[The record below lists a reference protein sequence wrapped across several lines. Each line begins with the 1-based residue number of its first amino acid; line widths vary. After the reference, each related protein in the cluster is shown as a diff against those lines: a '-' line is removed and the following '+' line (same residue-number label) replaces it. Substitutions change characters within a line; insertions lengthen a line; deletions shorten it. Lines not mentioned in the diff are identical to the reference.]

1 MVENIPCDSTG
12 SGKDLADLNSAVAE
26 SDDVSLK
33 IERPRTFC
41 GVVGVY
47 GTENASSYI
56 YYGLNALQHRG
67 QEAAGIVTRERK
79 GDKTFFNIHK
89 KTGLVADVFKDDK
102 ILHDVLKG
110 DSGIG
115 HNRYSTTGSAESGKN
130 VQPIVVNYRKGNL
143 AIAHNGNLTNSHR
156 LRDELTETGTLFQTT
171 TDTEIILHLIARSQK
186 ETLIDQVYEA
196 LQAIRGA
203 FSLVIL
209 SDDQLIVARDPYGFR
224 PLALGKLGRS
234 FIAASET
241 CAFDVMG
248 AEYLRD
254 IEPGEIIVIDDEA
267 IETGEVHSVFLPDI
281 PNQSRHCIF
290 EFIYFSRPDS
300 KIFGESVDKVRRKI
314 GKGLAEESP
323 VQNSAKGGS
332 VPGGDEDEK
341 LVVISVPDSSN
352 TATLGFVSQSVKMG
366 IKARFEIGLIRS
378 HYIGRTFIQP
388 SQDVRA
394 MKVKMKFNTVKGVL
408 KGRKVV
414 IVDDSIV
421 RGTTSKQLVK
431 LIREAGPSEV
441 HFRVSSP
448 PIMHPCYYGMDF
460 PSEEELFANQM
471 DGDIGQMTREL
482 NVDSLAY
489 LSLEKLLES
498 VPTDERR
505 NYCTACFSGIY
516 PTEVELNSKEEFE
529 ANINETKIS

>member
-1 MVENIPCDSTG
+1 MDELT
-12 SGKDLADLNSAVAE
+12 
-26 SDDVSLK
+26 LK
-33 IERPRTFC
+33 IEKPKTFC
-41 GVVGVY
+41 GIVGVY
-47 GTENASSYI
+47 GAEGASNYV

-67 QEAAGIVTRERK
+67 QEAAGIVTRERTS
-79 GDKTFFNIHK
+79 DKTFFNVHK
-89 KTGLVADVFKDDK
+89 RTGLVSDVFKDDK
-102 ILHDVLKG
+102 VLHEVLRG
-110 DSGIG
+110 DAAIG
-115 HNRYSTTGSAESGKN
+115 HNRYSTTGAAESGKN

-156 LRDELTETGTLFQTT
+156 LRDELTDAGTLFQTT

-186 ETLIDQVYEA
+186 ETVIEQVYEA
-196 LQAIRGA
+196 LQQIRGA

-209 SDDQLIVARDPYGFR
+209 SDNQLIVARDPYGFR
-224 PLALGKLGRS
+224 PLALGKLGDA

-241 CAFDVMG
+241 CALDVIG
-248 AEYLRD
+248 AEYVRD
-254 IEPGEIIVIDDEA
+254 IEPGEMLVMDDEA
-267 IETGEVHSVFLPDI
+267 VERGEVRSMFLPEI
-281 PNQSRHCIF
+281 PKQSRHCIF

-323 VQNSAKGGS
+323 VQN
-332 VPGGDEDEK
+332 DEDEK

-352 TATLGFVSQSVKMG
+352 TATLGYVSQSLKMG
-366 IKARFEIGLIRS
+366 IKAKFEIGLIRS

-388 SQDVRA
+388 SQDIRDL
-394 MKVKMKFNTVKGVL
+394 KVKMKFNTVKGVL

-431 LIREAGPSEV
+431 LIREAEPSEV

-460 PSEEELFANQM
+460 PSEKELFANQF
-471 DGDIGQMTREL
+471 DGNIEKMTEEL
-482 NVDSLAY
+482 NVDSLSY
-489 LSLEKLLES
+489 LSLEKLLDS
-498 VPTDERR
+498 VPVDERR
-505 NYCTACFSGIY
+505 NYCTACFSGEY
-516 PTEVELNSKEEFE
+516 PTEVESNSKEEFE
-529 ANINETKIS
+529 ANINEARE

>member
-1 MVENIPCDSTG
+1 MMDELT
-12 SGKDLADLNSAVAE
+12 
-26 SDDVSLK
+26 LK
-33 IERPRTFC
+33 IEKPKTFC
-41 GVVGVY
+41 GIVGVY
-47 GTENASSYI
+47 GAEGASNYV

-67 QEAAGIVTRERK
+67 QEAAGIVTRERTS
-79 GDKTFFNIHK
+79 DKTFFNVHK
-89 KTGLVADVFKDDK
+89 RTGLVSDVFKDDK
-102 ILHDVLKG
+102 VLHEVLRG
-110 DSGIG
+110 DAAIG
-115 HNRYSTTGSAESGKN
+115 HNRYSTTGAAESGKN

-156 LRDELTETGTLFQTT
+156 LRDELTDAGTLFQTT

-186 ETLIDQVYEA
+186 ETVIEQVYEA
-196 LQAIRGA
+196 LQQIRGA

-209 SDDQLIVARDPYGFR
+209 SDNQLIVARDPYGFR
-224 PLALGKLGRS
+224 PLALGKLGDA

-241 CAFDVMG
+241 CALDVIG
-248 AEYLRD
+248 AEYVRD
-254 IEPGEIIVIDDEA
+254 IEPGEMLVMDDEA
-267 IETGEVHSVFLPDI
+267 VERGEVRSMFLPEI
-281 PNQSRHCIF
+281 PKQSRHCIF

-323 VQNSAKGGS
+323 VQN
-332 VPGGDEDEK
+332 DEDEK

-352 TATLGFVSQSVKMG
+352 TATLGYVSQSLKMG
-366 IKARFEIGLIRS
+366 IKAKFEIGLIRS

-388 SQDVRA
+388 SQDIRDL
-394 MKVKMKFNTVKGVL
+394 KVKMKFNTVKGVL

-431 LIREAGPSEV
+431 LIREAEPSEV

-460 PSEEELFANQM
+460 PSEKELFANQF
-471 DGDIGQMTREL
+471 DGNIEKMTEEL
-482 NVDSLAY
+482 NVDSLSY
-489 LSLEKLLES
+489 LSLEKLLDS
-498 VPTDERR
+498 VPVDERR
-505 NYCTACFSGIY
+505 NYCTACFSGEY
-516 PTEVELNSKEEFE
+516 PTEVESNSKEEFE
-529 ANINETKIS
+529 ANINEARE

>member
-1 MVENIPCDSTG
+1 MNGRKENDEVT
-12 SGKDLADLNSAVAE
+12 
-26 SDDVSLK
+26 LK
-33 IERPRTFC
+33 IERPKTFC
-41 GVVGVY
+41 GIIGVY

-67 QEAAGIVTRERK
+67 QEAAGIVTREKVVEDPATGREK
-79 GDKTFFNIHK
+79 VFFNVHK
-89 KTGLVADVFKDDK
+89 NTGLVTDVFKNDK
-102 ILHDVLKG
+102 ILRDVLKG
-110 DSGIG
+110 DAGIG
-115 HNRYSTTGSAESGKN
+115 HDRYSTTGSAESRKN

-156 LRDELTETGTLFQTT
+156 LRDELTEGGTLFQTT
-171 TDTEIILHLIARSQK
+171 TDTEIILHLIARSQE
-186 ETLIDQVYEA
+186 ETVIDQVYEA

-209 SDDQLIVARDPYGFR
+209 TDNQLIVARDPYGFR
-224 PLALGKLGRS
+224 PLALGKLGDS

-241 CAFDVMG
+241 CAFDVIG
-248 AEYLRD
+248 AEYLRNV
-254 IEPGEIIVIDDEA
+254 EPGEIVVIDDDT
-267 IETGEVHSVFLPDI
+267 IKNSEVRSIFLPNI
-281 PNQSRHCIF
+281 PKKSRHCIF

-300 KIFGESVDKVRRKI
+300 KIYGESVNKVRRKI

-323 VQNSAKGGS
+323 VEN
-332 VPGGDEDEK
+332 DEDEK

-352 TATLGFVSQSVKMG
+352 TATLGYVSQSAKMG
-366 IKARFEIGLIRS
+366 IKAKFEIGLIRS

-388 SQDVRA
+388 NQDMRDL
-394 MKVKMKFNTVKGVL
+394 KVKMKFNTVKGVL

-431 LIREAGPSEV
+431 LIREAEPAEV

-448 PIMHPCYYGMDF
+448 PIMHPCFYGMDF
-460 PSEEELFANQM
+460 PSENELFANQCN
-471 DGDIGQMTREL
+471 GDIEHMTKEL
-482 NVDSLAY
+482 NVDSLSY
-489 LSLEKLLES
+489 LSLDKLLDS
-498 VPTDERR
+498 VPRDERR
-505 NYCTACFSGIY
+505 DYCTACFSGDY

-529 ANINETKIS
+529 ASINETKV

>member
-1 MVENIPCDSTG
+1 MVENIPSSSVPMGGALVDRSPDPVGT
-12 SGKDLADLNSAVAE
+12 DE
-26 SDDVSLK
+26 VSLK
-33 IERPRTFC
+33 IEKPKTFC
-41 GVVGVY
+41 GIVGVY
-47 GTENASSYI
+47 GTENASSYL

-67 QEAAGIVTRERK
+67 QEAAGIVTRERT
-79 GDKTFFNIHK
+79 GDKTFFNVHK
-89 KTGLVADVFKDDK
+89 RTGLIADVFKDDK
-102 ILHDVLKG
+102 ILRNVLKG

-115 HNRYSTTGSAESGKN
+115 HNRYSTTGAAESGKN

-156 LRDELTETGTLFQTT
+156 LRDELTEAGTLFQTT

-196 LQAIRGA
+196 LRVIRGA

-224 PLALGKLGRS
+224 PLALGKLGDA

-254 IEPGEIIVIDDEA
+254 IEPGEIVVMDDEA
-267 IETGEVHSVFLPDI
+267 VEMRDVHSIFLPDI
-281 PNQSRHCIF
+281 PKQSRHCIF
-290 EFIYFSRPDS
+290 EYIYFSRPDS
-300 KIFGESVDKVRRKI
+300 KIFGESVDRVRRKI
-314 GKGLAEESP
+314 GKALAEESP
-323 VQNSAKGGS
+323 VQN
-332 VPGGDEDEK
+332 DEDEK

-352 TATLGFVSQSVKMG
+352 TATLGYVSQSAKMG
-366 IKARFEIGLIRS
+366 IKAKFEIGLIRS

-388 SQDVRA
+388 SQDVRDL
-394 MKVKMKFNTVKGVL
+394 KVKMKFNTVKGVL

-460 PSEEELFANQM
+460 PSEHELFANQF
-471 DGDIGQMTREL
+471 DGDVERMTREL

-489 LSLEKLLES
+489 LSLEKLLDS

-505 NYCTACFSGIY
+505 NYCTACFSGVY

-529 ANINETKIS
+529 ANINEARIS

>member
-1 MVENIPCDSTG
+1 MMDELT
-12 SGKDLADLNSAVAE
+12 
-26 SDDVSLK
+26 LK
-33 IERPRTFC
+33 IEKPKTFC
-41 GVVGVY
+41 GIVGVY
-47 GTENASSYI
+47 GAEGASNYV

-67 QEAAGIVTRERK
+67 QEAAGIVTRERTS
-79 GDKTFFNIHK
+79 DKTFFNVHK
-89 KTGLVADVFKDDK
+89 RTGLVSDVFKDDK
-102 ILHDVLKG
+102 VLHEILRG
-110 DSGIG
+110 DAAIG
-115 HNRYSTTGSAESGKN
+115 HNRYSTTGAAESGKN

-156 LRDELTETGTLFQTT
+156 LRDELTDAGTLFQTT

-186 ETLIDQVYEA
+186 ETVIEQVYEA
-196 LQAIRGA
+196 LQQIRGA

-209 SDDQLIVARDPYGFR
+209 SDNQLIVARDPYGFR
-224 PLALGKLGRS
+224 PLALGKLGDA

-241 CAFDVMG
+241 CALDVIG
-248 AEYLRD
+248 AEYVRD
-254 IEPGEIIVIDDEA
+254 VEPGEILVMDDEA
-267 IETGEVHSVFLPDI
+267 VESGEVRSMFLPDI
-281 PNQSRHCIF
+281 PKQSRHCIF

-323 VQNSAKGGS
+323 VQN
-332 VPGGDEDEK
+332 DEDEK

-352 TATLGFVSQSVKMG
+352 TATLGYVSQSLKMG
-366 IKARFEIGLIRS
+366 IKAKFEIGLIRS

-388 SQDVRA
+388 SQDIRDL
-394 MKVKMKFNTVKGVL
+394 KVKMKFNTVKGVL

-431 LIREAGPSEV
+431 LIREAEPSEV

-460 PSEEELFANQM
+460 PSEKELFANQF
-471 DGDIGQMTREL
+471 DGNIEKMTEEL
-482 NVDSLAY
+482 NVDSLSY
-489 LSLEKLLES
+489 LSLEKLLDS
-498 VPTDERR
+498 VPVDERR
-505 NYCTACFSGIY
+505 NYCTACFSGEY
-516 PTEVELNSKEEFE
+516 PTEVESNSKEEFE
-529 ANINETKIS
+529 ANINEARE

>member
-1 MVENIPCDSTG
+1 MTDEITFEIKKP
-12 SGKDLADLNSAVAE
+12 K
-26 SDDVSLK
+26 
-33 IERPRTFC
+33 TFC
-41 GVVGVY
+41 GIVGIY
-47 GTENASSYI
+47 GAANASTYI

-67 QEAAGIVTRERK
+67 QEAAGIVTRQRTAE
-79 GDKTFFNIHK
+79 KTFFNVHK
-89 KTGLVADVFKDDK
+89 RSGLVSDVFKDDTV
-102 ILHDVLKG
+102 LTQVLKG
-110 DSGIG
+110 DAGIG
-115 HNRYSTTGSAESGKN
+115 HNRYSTTGSADSSKN

-156 LRDELTETGTLFQTT
+156 LRDELTEGGTLFQTT

-186 ETLIDQVYEA
+186 ETVIEQVYEA

-209 SDDQLIVARDPYGFR
+209 SDNQLIVARDPYGFR
-224 PLALGKLGRS
+224 PLALGKMGDA

-241 CAFDVMG
+241 CAFDVIG
-248 AEYLRD
+248 AEYIRD
-254 IEPGEIIVIDDEA
+254 IEPGEIVVVDDESVKS
-267 IETGEVHSVFLPDI
+267 GEVHSMFLSDVPA
-281 PNQSRHCIF
+281 QSRHCIF
-290 EFIYFSRPDS
+290 EYIYFSRPDS

-323 VQNSAKGGS
+323 VRN
-332 VPGGDEDEK
+332 DEDEK

-352 TATLGFVSQSVKMG
+352 TATLGYVSQSLKMG
-366 IKARFEIGLIRS
+366 IKAKFEIGLIRS

-388 SQDVRA
+388 HQDMRDL
-394 MKVKMKFNTVKGVL
+394 KVKMKFNTVKGVL

-431 LIREAGPSEV
+431 LIREAEPAEV

-460 PSEEELFANQM
+460 PSEDELFANQHG
-471 DGDIGQMTREL
+471 GDIEKMTEEL

-489 LSLEKLLES
+489 LSLEKLLDS
-498 VPTDERR
+498 VPTDDRK
-505 NYCTACFSGIY
+505 NYCTACFSGEY
-516 PTEVELNSKEEFE
+516 PTDVECNSKEEFE
-529 ANINETKIS
+529 ANINEAKA

>member
-1 MVENIPCDSTG
+1 MMDELT
-12 SGKDLADLNSAVAE
+12 
-26 SDDVSLK
+26 LK
-33 IERPRTFC
+33 IEKPKTFC
-41 GVVGVY
+41 GIVGVY
-47 GTENASSYI
+47 GAEGASNYV

-67 QEAAGIVTRERK
+67 QEAAGIVTRERTS
-79 GDKTFFNIHK
+79 DKTFFNVHK
-89 KTGLVADVFKDDK
+89 RTGLVSDVFKDDK
-102 ILHDVLKG
+102 VLHEILRG
-110 DSGIG
+110 DAAIG
-115 HNRYSTTGSAESGKN
+115 HNRYSTTGAAESGKN

-156 LRDELTETGTLFQTT
+156 LRDELTDAGTLFQTT

-186 ETLIDQVYEA
+186 ETVIEQVYEA
-196 LQAIRGA
+196 LQQIRGA

-209 SDDQLIVARDPYGFR
+209 SDNQLIVARDPYGFR
-224 PLALGKLGRS
+224 PLALGKLGDA

-241 CAFDVMG
+241 CALDVIG
-248 AEYLRD
+248 AEYVRD
-254 IEPGEIIVIDDEA
+254 IEPGEMLVMDDEA
-267 IETGEVHSVFLPDI
+267 VERGEVRSMFLPEI
-281 PNQSRHCIF
+281 PKQSRHCIF

-323 VQNSAKGGS
+323 VQN
-332 VPGGDEDEK
+332 DEDEK

-352 TATLGFVSQSVKMG
+352 TATLGYVSQSLKMG
-366 IKARFEIGLIRS
+366 IKAKFEIGLIRS

-388 SQDVRA
+388 SQDIRDL
-394 MKVKMKFNTVKGVL
+394 KVKMKFNTVKGVL

-431 LIREAGPSEV
+431 LIREAEPSEV

-460 PSEEELFANQM
+460 PSEKELFANQF
-471 DGDIGQMTREL
+471 DGNIEKMTEEL
-482 NVDSLAY
+482 NVDSLSY
-489 LSLEKLLES
+489 LSLEKLLDS
-498 VPTDERR
+498 VPVDERR
-505 NYCTACFSGIY
+505 NYCTACFSGEY
-516 PTEVELNSKEEFE
+516 PTEVESNSKEEFE
-529 ANINETKIS
+529 ANINEARE